1 MLDFV
6 EIDVYVKSFEKRFGM
21 HEQDKKI
28 QERLIQRGN
37 LPRHIAIIMDGN
49 GRWAKQRGKK
59 RIVGHRAGVDSVR
72 DVVRAAGELGIEVLT
87 LYVFS
92 SENWKRPPQQVSAL
106 MNLLKE
112 TLDKETKD
120 LLENNVRVRAIG
132 KIEQLP
138 RFCQKVLQRTIELT
152 SRNSGLILNL
162 ALNYGSRGEIV
173 EAVRRIAS
181 EVENGEY
188 RANKIG
194 EKTISAHLFTADL
207 PDPDLLIRTSAEMRL
222 SNFLLWQMAY
232 TEIWVTDILWPDF
245 RREYLY
251 QAIENYQSRE
261 RRFGKVKE

>member
-1 MLDFV
+1 
-6 EIDVYVKSFEKRFGM
+6 M
-21 HEQDKKI
+21 HEQDKEV

-49 GRWAKQRGKK
+49 GRWAKQQGKK
-59 RIVGHRAGVDSVR
+59 RIVGHHAGVDSVR

-112 TLDKETKD
+112 TLDKETKE
-120 LLENNVRVRAIG
+120 LLENNVRARAIG

-138 RFCQKVLQRTIELT
+138 HFCQKALQRTIQLT
-152 SRNSGLILNL
+152 SQNSGLILNL

-181 EVENGEY
+181 EVEDGEY
-188 RANKIG
+188 GANKIG

-245 RREYLY
+245 RRKHLY
-251 QAIENYQSRE
+251 QAIESYQSRE
-261 RRFGKVKE
+261 RRFGKIKE